1 MWLSEPI
8 YESLPFYYMALGAI
22 AGIGSYRLDVWY
34 WSEILALLSAA
45 SLVVGL
51 VLLLKRRDYRRSRSR
66 RDLNV
71 DDQA

>member
-8 YESLPFYYMALGAI
+8 YESLPYYYIALGVS
-22 AGIGSYRLDVWY
+22 AGIGSYQLDVWY
-34 WSEILALLSAA
+34 WSEILALVSAA
-45 SLVVGL
+45 SLIAGL

-66 RDLNV
+66 LDLKV